1 MDPSM
6 VPESWLAIL
15 ITPSSHQVSQKWAQQ
30 WCQQKNNIPYFETSA
45 KEATNVEQAFYTI
58 AQNALAVETDADLY
72 TEFPETI
79 RIPQNGQQSNRN
91 SDCSC

>member
-1 MDPSM
+1 M
-6 VPESWLAIL
+6 
-15 ITPSSHQVSQKWAQQ
+15 
-30 WCQQKNNIPYFETSA
+30 
-45 KEATNVEQAFYTI
+45 EQAFYTI